1 MAMMVCRVTPTRSAS
16 SACVIS
22 PFANR
27 SARIE
32 LVILV
37 GLTKARS
44 PAGSRMIFAIDE
56 ASAARTNARYSAL
69 AIQK

>member
-1 MAMMVCRVTPTRSAS
+1 MAMIVWRVTPIRWAS

-22 PFANR
+22 PRANR

-37 GLTKARS
+37 GLLMPPHPH
-44 PAGSRMIFAIDE
+44 PAM
-56 ASAARTNARYSAL
+56 
-69 AIQK
+69 